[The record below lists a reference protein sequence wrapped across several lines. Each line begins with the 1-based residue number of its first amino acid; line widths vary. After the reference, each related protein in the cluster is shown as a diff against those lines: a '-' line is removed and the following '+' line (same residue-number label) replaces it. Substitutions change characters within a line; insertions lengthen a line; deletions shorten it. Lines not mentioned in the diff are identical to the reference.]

1 MYFYVLMK
9 VHNPHILVIDDNH
22 EILQTLEIILK
33 RRHYEV
39 TLIERCENITN
50 LVQNLQPDL
59 VLLDKSLGWADG
71 TTLCQTLKADP
82 MLSDIP
88 VIIFSAY
95 YKKREE
101 CLASGADDFI
111 EKPFNM
117 QSLLSTLAHHLNR
130 SKGQQITETG

>member
-1 MYFYVLMK
+1 MIRFCPIFFCESLTNMYFYVLMK

-82 MLSDIP
+82 MLSD
-88 VIIFSAY
+88 
-95 YKKREE
+95 
-101 CLASGADDFI
+101 
-111 EKPFNM
+111 
-117 QSLLSTLAHHLNR
+117 
-130 SKGQQITETG
+130 